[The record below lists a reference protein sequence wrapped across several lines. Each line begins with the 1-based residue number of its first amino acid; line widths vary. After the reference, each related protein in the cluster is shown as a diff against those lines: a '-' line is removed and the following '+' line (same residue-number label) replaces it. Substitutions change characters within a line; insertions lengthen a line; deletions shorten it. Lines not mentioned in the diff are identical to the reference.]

1 MFFEAP
7 ISHPMP
13 IVAEKAVWAP
23 GAEAPAPPVEQP
35 PLTDEQVRA
44 SEAVFAARQRESD
57 QVASLLGIWTGTMIL
72 KDLTTETFTEPVEEI
87 EPRLRPEPDS
97 DEDK

>member
-7 ISHPMP
+7 VNHAMP

-44 SEAVFAARQRESD
+44 AEAVFAAKQRESD
-57 QVASLLGIWTGTMIL
+57 QVANLLGIWTGAMIL
-72 KDLTTETFTEPVEEI
+72 KDLTTETFAEPVDEI
-87 EPRLRPEPDS
+87 EPRLRPKDDS
-97 DEDK
+97 EEE

>member
-7 ISHPMP
+7 VNHSMP

-44 SEAVFAARQRESD
+44 AEAVFAARQRESD
-57 QVASLLGIWTGTMIL
+57 QVASMLGIWTGAMIL
-72 KDLTTETFTEPVEEI
+72 KDLTTETFTEPVDEV
-87 EPRLRPEPDS
+87 EPRLRSKDDS
-97 DEDK
+97 AEEE

>member
-7 ISHPMP
+7 INHPMP
-13 IVAEKAVWAP
+13 IVAERAVWAE

-35 PLTDEQVRA
+35 PLTPEQVRA
-44 SEAVFAARQRESD
+44 AEAVFAARQQESD

-72 KDLTTETFTEPVEEI
+72 KDLTTETFTEPVNEP
-87 EPRLRPEPDS
+87 EPRLRPRPDS
-97 DEDK
+97 EKE